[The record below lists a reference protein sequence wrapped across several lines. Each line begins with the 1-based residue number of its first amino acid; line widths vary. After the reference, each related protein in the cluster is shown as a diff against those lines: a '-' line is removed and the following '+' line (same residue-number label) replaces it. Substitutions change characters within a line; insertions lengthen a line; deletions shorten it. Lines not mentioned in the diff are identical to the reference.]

1 MMTRYANFVNLNI
14 RFWSFYLFISYFLL
28 NEGYEIQHFFT
39 IQIHIHVDIV
49 SLLHIQHN
57 YFHIKQI
64 LILDK
69 DSPSKYE
76 RFWNDYII

>member
-1 MMTRYANFVNLNI
+1 MMTWYANFVNLNI

-28 NEGYEIQHFFT
+28 NEGYEIQHFFYHPNPYT
-39 IQIHIHVDIV
+39 CWY

>member
-1 MMTRYANFVNLNI
+1 MKVMKFNI
-14 RFWSFYLFISYFLL
+14 
-28 NEGYEIQHFFT
+28 FFT

>member
-1 MMTRYANFVNLNI
+1 MKVMKFNI
-14 RFWSFYLFISYFLL
+14 
-28 NEGYEIQHFFT
+28 FT

>member
-1 MMTRYANFVNLNI
+1 MKVMKFNI
-14 RFWSFYLFISYFLL
+14 
-28 NEGYEIQHFFT
+28 FFT

-49 SLLHIQHN
+49 SCFLHIQHN

-76 RFWNDYII
+76 RFLNDYII